1 MTKSFFFS
9 IIVLVLFQ
17 SCIIKSFVRKNSQ
30 VDLLP
35 NYISTDSIRIINPA
49 LSIHS
54 VLGGRIEW
62 PLPLSITKQNIF
74 KIQLLHLLDSQ
85 KIILRDNFLISGDC
99 LTNKINAENWTDYT
113 WNLANAYKCL
123 KIDPKLYTIFLY
135 NILEIWEIG
144 GSTPANLRSHIHTF
158 VKVFYNNRILY
169 SRSYRYTKPLTN
181 KEQKAFEKTN
191 AYPFFKDDQIKYVVQ
206 KVTED
211 LFKRIQPK

>member
-17 SCIIKSFVRKNSQ
+17 SCIIKGFVRKNNQ

-62 PLPLSITKQNIF
+62 PLPLSITKQNVF

-99 LTNKINAENWTDYT
+99 LTNKIHVENWTDYT

-135 NILEIWEIG
+135 NMLEIWESQTNNTNYNSEI
-144 GSTPANLRSHIHTF
+144 RSCI
-158 VKVFYNNRILY
+158 KVFYRNRIIY
-169 SRSYRYTKPLTN
+169 SRCYLYKKPLTN